1 MSGTAKYMDNRLKED
16 LIATGSLGRNPP
28 LRVERYDQL
37 DPKNGVTRP
46 AGTEAN
52 RKTRDYAVERM
63 KEAGLNVSIDILGNI
78 FARKEGSKTNK
89 GVVMAGS
96 HLDSVING
104 GMFDGALGVFS
115 AIEAVRRMN
124 DEDFENERPLEVVVF
139 TGEEGSAFSPTLLAS
154 SVLAG
159 KISVDDALNRKNA
172 AGQTFGEVLQNIG
185 YKGSFERSLDDV
197 EYFVEMHVEQGPILD
212 REGISIGVVESIVG
226 ITWIMLTILG
236 QENHAGTTPMGMRKD
251 ALVAASDIVSLVNKQ
266 AREMVERLGSATVGT
281 VGKLNVFPNGT
292 NIVPGRV
299 EMGIDIRDVVL
310 ENMVSLKGEISE
322 GIKGI
327 EKRHGVEIHIELPET
342 HLPAKLSGEVINVID
357 SSARQT
363 GITPRRMN
371 SGAGHDAQNMSEM
384 MKTGMIFVPSVDGIS
399 HAPAEWTNWEDIEK
413 GVQVLTQTLKNLS
426 KTVKG

>member
-1 MSGTAKYMDNRLKED
+1 MVNRLKED
-16 LIATGSLGRNPP
+16 LIATGSLGRDPP
-28 LRVERYDQL
+28 KRVERYDQL
-37 DPKNGVTRP
+37 DPQNGVTRP

-52 RKTRDYAVERM
+52 QKTRDYAVERM
-63 KEAGLNVSIDILGNI
+63 KEAGLSVSIDTLGNI
-78 FARKEGSKTNK
+78 SGRKEGSQANK
-89 GVVMAGS
+89 GTVMSGS

-104 GMFDGALGVFS
+104 GMFDGALGVFG

-124 DEDFENERPLEVVVF
+124 DEGFENERPLEIAVF

-159 KISVDDALNRKNA
+159 KISVHDALNRKNA
-172 AGQTFGEVLQNIG
+172 AGQTLGEVLQNIG

-197 EYFVEMHVEQGPILD
+197 EYFVEMHVEQGPILGK
-212 REGISIGVVESIVG
+212 EGISVGVVESITG

-266 AREMVERLGSATVGT
+266 AREMVEKLGSATVGT

-299 EMGIDIRDVVL
+299 EMGIDIRDVVP
-310 ENMVSLKGEISE
+310 ENMVSLKNEILE
-322 GIKGI
+322 AIKDV
-327 EKRHGVEIHIELPET
+327 EKRHEVDIRVELPEV
-342 HLPAKLSGEVINVID
+342 HVPAKLSDEVVNTID
-357 SSARQT
+357 SSARQI

-371 SGAGHDAQNMSEM
+371 SGAGHDAQNMSKIV
-384 MKTGMIFVPSVDGIS
+384 KTSMIFVPSVNGIS
-399 HAPAEWTNWEDIEK
+399 HAPMEWTNWEDIEK

-426 KTVKG
+426 RMAKG